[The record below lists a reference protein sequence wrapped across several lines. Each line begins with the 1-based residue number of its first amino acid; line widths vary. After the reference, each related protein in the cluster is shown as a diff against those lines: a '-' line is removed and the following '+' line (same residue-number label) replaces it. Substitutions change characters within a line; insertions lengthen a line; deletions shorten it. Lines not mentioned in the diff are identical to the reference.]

1 MTIKEL
7 LKNIGVADEKMETA
21 EKTVK
26 DYLANDFV
34 TMARFNEVNE
44 SKKALTEQLTER
56 DKQLTSLKKSAGDNE
71 ALKAQIEELQKANKD
86 NKAAFDQQI
95 QALKIDSA
103 IKLAIADSAQDTDI
117 VTGLIN
123 KEKIIIGDD
132 GKIVG
137 LNEQVE
143 TLKKEKAFLFKNA
156 NQPAPQYTPNGGGKE
171 PPAANPFKKESFN
184 LTEQGRLLKSNPE
197 QARALA
203 AEAGVTI

>member
-143 TLKKEKAFLFKNA
+143 TLKKEKAFLFKNT